1 MQRGFRFWVTLP
13 FWAKATGTFLVA
25 LIASVCFAGL
35 TGTLDEAHILERIK
49 PVAEVAAEAGGKPI
63 AQKAAVATG
72 DVAKKIYE
80 DFCHTCHA
88 TGLAG
93 APVFGNKS
101 DWAPRIAAGMDT
113 LVKHAIEGYKA
124 MPPKGTCTNC
134 SDEDIKKT
142 VEYMVKQAK

>member
-1 MQRGFRFWVTLP
+1 MISSMSSLSFRIKTTIACVVSCLIF
-13 FWAKATGTFLVA
+13 
-25 LIASVCFAGL
+25 LIASVCFATL
-35 TGTLDEAHILERIK
+35 TGTLDETHILQRIK
-49 PVAEVAAEAGGKPI
+49 PVATVNAESGGKPVV
-63 AQKAAVATG
+63 QAAAATG
-72 DVAKKIYE
+72 DVAKKTYD

-93 APVFGNKS
+93 APVFGNKA
-101 DWAPRIAAGMDT
+101 DWAPRIAEGMDT